1 MLIGI
6 AGPKRSGKS
15 TAAEYLVAR
24 HGFHHDSFAAP
35 LRRFACDALGLTLAE
50 LEAIKES
57 PVDWLDDLSDGR
69 QQVTP
74 RRFLQLVGT
83 EFGRNLIHPHLWVR
97 SCLRRVEGHAN
108 VVISDCRFGNE
119 ARAIR
124 ERGGIVVRL
133 NGRGVL
139 ADKHISEVPLNAS
152 LVDFE
157 VDNSGDIGWLH
168 DQLDRLIES
177 RTSGCLELA
186 RKATPAGEI
195 GN

>member
-1 MLIGI
+1 MLIGL

-15 TAAEYLVAR
+15 TAAVHLVQR

-35 LRRFACDALGLTLAE
+35 LRRFACDVLDLTLHE
-50 LEAIKES
+50 LETLKES
-57 PVDWLDDLSDGR
+57 PVDWLDDSRDDR
-69 QQVTP
+69 PQVTP

-97 SCLRRVEGHAN
+97 ACFRRIQRHER
-108 VVISDCRFGNE
+108 VVISDCRFSNE

-124 ERGGIVVRL
+124 ERGGVVVRL
-133 NGRGVL
+133 AGRGVL
-139 ADKHISEVPLNAS
+139 ADSHISEVPLHAS

-157 VDNSGDIGWLH
+157 VDNSGDIRWLQE
-168 DQLDRLIES
+168 QLSTLVERLGATCPAT
-177 RTSGCLELA
+177 RPATS
-186 RKATPAGEI
+186 PGEI

>member
-1 MLIGI
+1 MLIGL
-6 AGPKRSGKS
+6 AGPKRSGK
-15 TAAEYLVAR
+15 TLAAEYLAEVY
-24 HGFHHDSFAAP
+24 GFHHDSFAAP
-35 LRRFACDALGLTLAE
+35 LRRFACDVLGLTLAE

-57 PVDWLDDLSDGR
+57 PVEWLDDSSDGR
-69 QQVTP
+69 PPVTP

-177 RTSGCLELA
+177 RTSGCLEVA

>member
-1 MLIGI
+1 MLIGL
-6 AGPKRSGKS
+6 AGPKRSGK
-15 TAAEYLVAR
+15 TLAAEYLVER
-24 HGFHHDSFAAP
+24 YGYHHDSFAAP
-35 LRRFACDALGLTLAE
+35 LRRFACDVLGLTPAE

-57 PVDWLDDLSDGR
+57 PVDWLDDSSDGR

-124 ERGGIVVRL
+124 ERGGVVVRL

-139 ADKHISEVPLNAS
+139 ADKHISEVPLHAS

-157 VDNSGDIGWLH
+157 VDNSGDVHWLH
-168 DQLDRLIES
+168 EQLEALIE
-177 RTSGCLELA
+177 RQLQAGRGATFRE
-186 RKATPAGEI
+186 TPAGVI

>member
-1 MLIGI
+1 MLIGL
-6 AGPKRSGKS
+6 AGPKRSGK
-15 TAAEYLVAR
+15 TLAAEYLAEVY
-24 HGFHHDSFAAP
+24 GFHHDSFAAP
-35 LRRFACDALGLTLAE
+35 LRRFACDVLGLTPAE

-57 PVDWLDDLSDGR
+57 PVAWLDDSSDGR
-69 QQVTP
+69 PQVTP

-97 SCLRRVEGHAN
+97 ACLRRVEGQAN

-133 NGRGVL
+133 NGRGEL
-139 ADKHISEVPLNAS
+139 ADKHISEVPLHAS

-157 VDNSGDIGWLH
+157 VDNSGDVRWLH
-168 DQLDRLIES
+168 EQLNTLIDRYVQP
-177 RTSGCLELA
+177 TA
-186 RKATPAGEI
+186 ATMRKATQAGEI

>member
-1 MLIGI
+1 MLIGL
-6 AGPKRSGKS
+6 AGPKRSGK
-15 TAAEYLVAR
+15 TLAAEYLAEVY
-24 HGFHHDSFAAP
+24 GFHHDSFAAP
-35 LRRFACDALGLTLAE
+35 LRRFACDVLDLTLHE
-50 LEAIKES
+50 LETLKES
-57 PVDWLDDLSDGR
+57 PVDWLDDSRDDR
-69 QQVTP
+69 PQVTP

-97 SCLRRVEGHAN
+97 ACLRRVEGQAN

-133 NGRGVL
+133 NGRGEL
-139 ADKHISEVPLNAS
+139 ADKHISEVPLHAS

-157 VDNSGDIGWLH
+157 VDNSGDVRWLH
-168 DQLDRLIES
+168 EQLNTLIDRYVQP
-177 RTSGCLELA
+177 TA
-186 RKATPAGEI
+186 ATMRKATQAGEI

>member
-1 MLIGI
+1 MLIGL
-6 AGPKRSGKS
+6 AGPKRSGK
-15 TAAEYLVAR
+15 TLAAEYLVER
-24 HGFHHDSFAAP
+24 YGYHHDSFAAP
-35 LRRFACDALGLTLAE
+35 LRRFACDVLGLTLAG

-57 PVDWLDDLSDGR
+57 PVEWLDDSGDGR
-69 QQVTP
+69 PQVTP

-97 SCLRRVEGHAN
+97 ACLRRVDGHEN

-139 ADKHISEVPLNAS
+139 ADKHVSEVPLHAS

-157 VDNSGDIGWLH
+157 VDNSGDIRWLH
-168 DQLDRLIES
+168 DQLSTLIES
-177 RTSGCLELA
+177 RNYGRLKGT
-186 RKATPAGEI
+186 RKTTQAGEI